1 MALSFAYICVMKNA
15 LHPIENV
22 CFAYHLSV
30 TALYQRSDGCKK
42 IVFVSNCN
50 SFDLAI
56 WHSKKNI
63 YMNI

>member
-42 IVFVSNCN
+42 IVFVKLQ
-50 SFDLAI
+50 FI
-56 WHSKKNI
+56 
-63 YMNI
+63 